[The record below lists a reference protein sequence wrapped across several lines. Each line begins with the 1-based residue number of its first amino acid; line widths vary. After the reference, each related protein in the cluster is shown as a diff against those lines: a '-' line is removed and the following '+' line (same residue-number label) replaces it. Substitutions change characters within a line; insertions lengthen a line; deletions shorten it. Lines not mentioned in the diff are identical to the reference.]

1 MSIISLNKLEV
12 NGFKAKVSNKLKFY
26 KGDRLKLSF
35 SISNSIISEIDSEQ
49 VIDGILPI
57 TENIQALMI
66 IKDKK
71 VVGTIIEDN
80 KIVFD
85 FKPEYQEIGIN
96 QFQLVI
102 IEINDNGEK
111 EILHTPPFNIEVAE
125 PIGNYEDTETDIEEV
140 ARVGYAVVGK
150 SRVAK
155 EVDLYAEIDA
165 RYNMTVW
172 ETGDLITA
180 AKLNN
185 IEQALLE
192 HAQKLDELLYKAIT
206 ITSFNI
212 SKTLAEIGELVS
224 NLKLTWS
231 YSKEPTVQKLDGNIL
246 DNSIRDHIITSNITS
261 NKTFKLEVSDGK
273 TTVSRNAAINFY
285 NGRYHGV
292 SNSENYDSDFI
303 LSLNKT
309 LTNSRACNFTVNC
322 GPGQYIFFAIPT
334 RFGTPTF
341 TVGGFTGGF
350 IKAQTL
356 DFENKFGYVESYDIW
371 KSENS
376 NLGNITV
383 VVG

>member
-1 MSIISLNKLEV
+1 MSIISLNKLEI
-12 NGFKAKVSNKLKFY
+12 NGYRATTSNKLKFY

-35 SISNSIISEIDSEQ
+35 LIANSLISEIHSEE
-49 VIDGILPI
+49 VVDGILPI
-57 TENIQALMI
+57 SENIQALMI

-85 FKPEYQEIGIN
+85 FKPEYQEVGIN
-96 QFQLVI
+96 EFQLVI
-102 IEINDNGEK
+102 IEINDTGEK

-125 PIGNYEDTETDIEEV
+125 PIGSYEDIGVGDEEAKV
-140 ARVGYAVVGK
+140 DYAIVGK

-155 EVDLYAEIDA
+155 EVSVYAEIDES
-165 RYNMTVW
+165 YQMTVW
-172 ETGDLITA
+172 KTGDLITA

-185 IEQALLE
+185 IEQALLD
-192 HAQKLDELLYKAIT
+192 HTKKLDELLYKAIT
-206 ITSFNI
+206 INTFSI
-212 SKTLAEIGELVS
+212 SKSTAELGERLIGLIL
-224 NLKLTWS
+224 NWS
-231 YSKEPTVQKLDGNIL
+231 YNKIPTYQKLDNVLI
-246 DNSIRDHIITSNITS
+246 DNELRKYTVEKEISSNTS
-261 NKTFKLEVSDGK
+261 FKLEVSDGK
-273 TTVSRNAAINFY
+273 TTVSKTATINFY
-285 NGRYHGV
+285 NGRYYGV
-292 SNSENYDSDFI
+292 SDSEIYDSDFI

>member
-1 MSIISLNKLEV
+1 MSILSLNTLEI
-12 NGFKAKVSNKLKFY
+12 NGYKATTSNKLKFY

-35 SISNSIISEIDSEQ
+35 SIANSIISEIDSEQ

-206 ITSFNI
+206 INTFTL
-212 SKTLAEIGELVS
+212 SKTIAELGEKLIG
-224 NLKLTWS
+224 LTLNWS
-231 YSKEPTVQKLDGNIL
+231 YNKIPTYQKLDNVLIDNELRKYVVENEISSNTSFIL
-246 DNSIRDHIITSNITS
+246 
-261 NKTFKLEVSDGK
+261 EASDGK
-273 TTVSRNAAINFY
+273 TIVNKNVTINFY
-285 NGRYHGV
+285 NGRYYGV
-292 SNSENYDSDFI
+292 SNLENYDSNFI

-309 LTNSRACNFTVNC
+309 LTNSRACSFTVNC
-322 GPGQYIFFAIPT
+322 GPGQYIYFAIPV
-334 RFGTPTF
+334 RFGEANF
-341 TVGGFTGGF
+341 SVGGFSGGF
-350 IKAQTL
+350 KKVSTIN
-356 DFENKFGYVESYDIW
+356 FINKFEYSESYYVY

-383 VVG
+383 NVG

>member
-12 NGFKAKVSNKLKFY
+12 NGFKATTTNKLKFY
-26 KGDRLKLSF
+26 KGDRLNLSF
-35 SISNSIISEIDSEQ
+35 SISNKLISEIDSQE
-49 VIDGILPI
+49 VINGILPI
-57 TENIQALMI
+57 NSHKIKTYMI
-66 IKDKK
+66 IEGKEI
-71 VVGTIIEDN
+71 VGTIIKDN
-80 KIVFD
+80 NII
-85 FKPEYQEIGIN
+85 FKFGPEHQTLGIN
-96 QFQLVI
+96 KFQI
-102 IEINDNGEK
+102 IIAEIQEDGSK
-111 EILHTPPFNIEVAE
+111 EILHTPPFTIE
-125 PIGNYEDTETDIEEV
+125 IEEPLFS
-140 ARVGYAVVGK
+140 GDLPQDD
-150 SRVAK
+150 VAK
-155 EVDLYAEIDA
+155 VNYAIVNKSIVANSTEYIEINSS
-165 RYNMTVW
+165 YQMTIW
-172 ETGDLITA
+172 KPGDLITA
-180 AKLNN
+180 DKLNN

-292 SNSENYDSDFI
+292 SNSENYDSNFI

-309 LTNSRACNFTVNC
+309 LTNSRACSFTVDC
-322 GPGQYIFFAIPT
+322 GQGQYIFFAIPT